1 MYKEKYPMLTYYNYN
16 KLPFSKAFHIFLV
29 GHHYEAPVVTLSVPS
44 LKPSCMLTAPMIL
57 ALVQI

>member
-1 MYKEKYPMLTYYNYN
+1 MYKEKYPMLTYSNYN

-44 LKPSCMLTAPMIL
+44 LKAIVFDDPHINQVVC
-57 ALVQI
+57 

>member
-44 LKPSCMLTAPMIL
+44 LKAIVFDDPHINQVVC
-57 ALVQI
+57 